1 MGRYILLHK
10 QYGDPCY
17 IRENAIVYMRKAEC
31 CTVLYL
37 IGDIE
42 YLEVKESP
50 EEILAMMER

>member
-1 MGRYILLHK
+1 MGRFILLHNTN
-10 QYGDPCY
+10 GTPCH

-50 EEILAMMER
+50 EEIFAMMER

>member
-1 MGRYILLHK
+1 MGRFILLHNPE
-10 QYGDPCY
+10 GGPIY
-17 IRENAIVYMRKAEC
+17 IRENAIVYMRKTEC

-42 YLEVKESP
+42 YLKVKESP